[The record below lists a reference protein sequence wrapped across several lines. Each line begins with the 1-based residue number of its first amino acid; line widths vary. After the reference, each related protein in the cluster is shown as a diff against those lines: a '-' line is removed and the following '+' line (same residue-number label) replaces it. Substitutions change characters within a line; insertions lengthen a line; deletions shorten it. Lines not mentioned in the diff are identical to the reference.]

1 MPSSTE
7 ETVVTG
13 PDQSLL
19 LLGNQSGN
27 QRLGRFELLME
38 ISHGGMATLYLARMS
53 GPQSF
58 EKLVAVKRIHDH
70 LAKERQFVEM
80 FFDEARIAARIEHPN
95 VASIFDLGEMDGIF
109 YLAMEYVHG
118 ENLKDVI
125 RESIRQHIAIP
136 WTIIVTIVAEAA
148 RGLHAAHELKNSEG
162 RLLGVVHRDVSPQN
176 IVVSYDGHVKVIDF
190 GVAYA
195 AERVTHTEEGSV
207 KGKLAYM
214 SPEQVAGEPVDRR
227 SDIFSLGI
235 VLHEALCFRRL
246 FKRDSPA
253 AIMTAVQRAEVPP
266 PSSIRPSVPRDLD
279 RIVARAL
286 ARDREGRYQT
296 AGEFADALE
305 RLVVLRR
312 AVVNQDTLG
321 SQIQRLFVEKKKKK
335 DAEIR
340 EALHRRVPG
349 PPTKSHDA
357 FVESGSTTFAA
368 GASLLGKARSGAKL
382 WGLVVL
388 GLIVAAAVGI
398 WFMTRQSGSDAPASP
413 PQRVAVRSDAALGRT
428 ESGMTQPDASVRVR
442 PRPKPIRLRL
452 AVKPA
457 TVHPTIVVG
466 GHEYKAA
473 LLDTFLK
480 RGDQPVT
487 IEVRAKGYHVKK
499 IIVVP
504 LGDIDRTVRLVARSR
519 RVRSR
524 TRGREVKEQWFK
536 EPK

>member
-1 MPSSTE
+1 LPSSTE

-235 VLHEALCFRRL
+235 VLHEALC
-246 FKRDSPA
+246 
-253 AIMTAVQRAEVPP
+253 
-266 PSSIRPSVPRDLD
+266 SS
-279 RIVARAL
+279 
-286 ARDREGRYQT
+286 
-296 AGEFADALE
+296 
-305 RLVVLRR
+305 
-312 AVVNQDTLG
+312 
-321 SQIQRLFVEKKKKK
+321 
-335 DAEIR
+335 
-340 EALHRRVPG
+340 
-349 PPTKSHDA
+349 A
-357 FVESGSTTFAA
+357 FQA
-368 GASLLGKARSGAKL
+368 
-382 WGLVVL
+382 
-388 GLIVAAAVGI
+388 
-398 WFMTRQSGSDAPASP
+398 
-413 PQRVAVRSDAALGRT
+413 
-428 ESGMTQPDASVRVR
+428 
-442 PRPKPIRLRL
+442 
-452 AVKPA
+452 
-457 TVHPTIVVG
+457 
-466 GHEYKAA
+466 
-473 LLDTFLK
+473 
-480 RGDQPVT
+480 
-487 IEVRAKGYHVKK
+487 
-499 IIVVP
+499 
-504 LGDIDRTVRLVARSR
+504 
-519 RVRSR
+519 
-524 TRGREVKEQWFK
+524 
-536 EPK
+536 